1 MKKSL
6 NKKKKEAIIQAC
18 DEKNY
23 IHKFK
28 KKLSI

>member
-6 NKKKKEAIIQAC
+6 NKIKKETIIQAC

-23 IHKFK
+23 TQKFK